1 MTKLEG
7 QILLAR
13 TGQLTAADCAGCRE
27 SDLHEAIIAECKRRG
42 WIYFHGSMAHRTR
55 RTIGEPDFC
64 ILIPNGRVLLIE
76 CKSAK
81 GKIRPEQAG
90 MIYWAQKL
98 GHKISVVRNFRE
110 FQILVGRV

>member
-13 TGQLTAADCAGCRE
+13 TGQLTTADCAGRRE
-27 SDLHEAIIAECKRRG
+27 SDLHDAIVAECKRRG

-64 ILIPNGRVLLIE
+64 ILIPGGRVLMIE

-98 GHKISVVRNFRE
+98 GHVIHVVRSVEE
-110 FQILVGRV
+110 FLEIINK